1 MDKETLHIRLKKAA
15 GQVMAV
21 DRMLEEGRDT
31 ASLLVQLNAANSA
44 LMKVGEMILEESVK
58 ERLEKLDATDED
70 KEKTVTE
77 IRRLF
82 SMS

>member
-44 LMKVGEMILEESVK
+44 LRADEGRGDDPRGIGEGKAGEA
-58 ERLEKLDATDED
+58 RCYG
-70 KEKTVTE
+70 
-77 IRRLF
+77 
-82 SMS
+82 